1 MAQECQMDG
10 NVFGHRIALIIY
22 VEKIVRLMETMCN
35 VHSAEFPHFP
45 MKKD

>member
-10 NVFGHRIALIIY
+10 SVFGHRIALIIC
-22 VEKIVRLMETMCN
+22 VEKIVRLMGTMCN
-35 VHSAEFPHFP
+35 VHSVVFPHFP